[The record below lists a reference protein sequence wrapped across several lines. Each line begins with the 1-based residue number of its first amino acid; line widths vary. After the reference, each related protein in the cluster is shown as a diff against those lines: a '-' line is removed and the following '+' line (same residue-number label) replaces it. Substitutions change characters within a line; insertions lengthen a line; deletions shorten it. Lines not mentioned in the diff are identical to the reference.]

1 MQEKAKVEEIASGKS
16 NGSPGQ
22 RLAWLNALETFP
34 SLEGPNMDLLL
45 KAIHSPEVA
54 RMLGLFL
61 SRDEHSEPAL
71 AAFMEQ
77 VDESEESLEEWLKA
91 FEVFACFIESTAHRP
106 SLSQARGYLHCC
118 ATVAHTGSSYA
129 TFPMAVETML
139 ETYGYKGEE
148 D

>member
-1 MQEKAKVEEIASGKS
+1 MQEKAKVEHIASGKS

-22 RLAWLNALETFP
+22 QLAWLNALESFP
-34 SLEGPNMDLLL
+34 SLEGQNMDLLL
-45 KAIHSPEVA
+45 EAIPSPENA
-54 RMLGLFL
+54 RKLGQFL
-61 SRDEHSEPAL
+61 SREEDHGPAL
-71 AAFMEQ
+71 EAFLKQ

-106 SLSQARGYLHCC
+106 SLSQATGYLHCC